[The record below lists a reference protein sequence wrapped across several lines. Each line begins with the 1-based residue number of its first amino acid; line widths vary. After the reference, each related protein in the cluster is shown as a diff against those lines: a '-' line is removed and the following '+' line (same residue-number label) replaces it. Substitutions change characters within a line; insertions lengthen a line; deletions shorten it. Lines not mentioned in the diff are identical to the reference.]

1 MPYPHDPKLNG
12 FAAAT
17 FHSVRHPH
25 EIDHPAVEYPEL
37 GELSPLPSWTIEQ
50 VRLGIM
56 HDSVDVDRL
65 PKPKPPKR

>member
-17 FHSVRHPH
+17 FHSVRRPH

-56 HDSVDVDRL
+56 HDSADVDRL

>member
-12 FAAAT
+12 LAAAT
-17 FHSVRHPH
+17 FHSVQHPH

-50 VRLGIM
+50 VRLGVL
-56 HDSVDVDRL
+56 HDSVDGDRL
-65 PKPKPPKR
+65 PKSRLFKR